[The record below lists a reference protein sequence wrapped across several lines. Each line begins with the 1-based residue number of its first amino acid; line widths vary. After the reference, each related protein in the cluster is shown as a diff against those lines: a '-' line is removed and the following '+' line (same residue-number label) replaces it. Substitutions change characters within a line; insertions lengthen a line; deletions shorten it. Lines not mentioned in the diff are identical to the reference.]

1 MNKTAVII
9 ILVIIGIVAAAGLLL
24 AAALELLQVLIGLIV
39 WGIIVLLVY
48 IFWKV
53 KT

>member
-9 ILVIIGIVAAAGLLL
+9 ILVLIGIVAAAGLLL
-24 AAALELLQVLIGLIV
+24 AAALELLQILIGLVV